1 MTFQPFFVRF
11 HWLVSSVVVCGALTF
26 AMYGSP
32 AQAQDPA
39 TPKTAPAKDA
49 PAKTGSAKE
58 KEGEGT
64 AGEPE
69 QVDLITRDDVRLKA
83 TYYPSSLGKEAI
95 PVIILHDSK
104 TDKNAYHALALAL
117 QADGEAVLVPD
128 MRGYGESTKIR
139 QQPGTPDKE
148 FDAKKMSSEGY
159 NRMVTTDMEKLK
171 SFLKG
176 KNDDGKL
183 NLNQL
188 CIIGVGDLGCSIAVN
203 WTFGDW
209 NFKDLNNIK
218 QSKDVHAL
226 ILISPES
233 NFKSLQIPKVLTPL
247 AKIAGP
253 NNLSSERLSFFFIV
267 GAGKPGAA
275 VKPKEWRT
283 VNGFAETVGRFH
295 PAPPKNEIK
304 ADKTLFFGEMP
315 TTLQAGDLLSPAMLS
330 TNIQIEGFQPV
341 PLQAM
346 ILTFIDWR
354 LREKRV
360 DFQWSSRKIPGA

>member
-1 MTFQPFFVRF
+1 MTFQPLFERF
-11 HWLVSSVVVCGALTF
+11 RWLASGVVVSSFLTLALGEF
-26 AMYGSP
+26 P
-32 AQAQDPA
+32 AQAQDP
-39 TPKTAPAKDA
+39 TPPKADPAAKEAPAKEGAKA
-49 PAKTGSAKE
+49 PADANQ
-58 KEGEGT
+58 
-64 AGEPE
+64 PE
-69 QVDLITRDDVRLKA
+69 QIELLTKDDIRLKA
-83 TYYPSSLGKEAI
+83 TYYPSTKGKDAI

-104 TDKNAYHALALAL
+104 TDSRNAYHTLALAL

-128 MRGYGESTKIR
+128 MRGYGESTKIK
-139 QQPGTPDKE
+139 QGPGIPDKE
-148 FDAKKMSSEGY
+148 FDAKKMSSEAY

-188 CIIGVGDLGCSIAVN
+188 CVIGIGDLGSSIAVN

-209 NFKDLNNIK
+209 NFKDLNTIK

-226 ILISPES
+226 ILISPD
-233 NFKSLQIPKVLTPL
+233 NFKNLQIPKILTPL
-247 AKIAGP
+247 AKIQGP
-253 NNLSSERLSFFFIV
+253 NQLSSERLSFFFVV
-267 GAGKPGAA
+267 GAGKPGAV

-283 VNGFAETVGRFH
+283 VKGFADTVERFH
-295 PAPPKNEIK
+295 PAPPKNLIK

-315 TTLQAGDLLSPAMLS
+315 TTLQAGDLLSPAMLN
-330 TNIQIEGFQPV
+330 TPIQIEGFQPV

-354 LREKRV
+354 LREKAV
-360 DFQWSSRKIPGA
+360 DFQWSSRKVPGG